1 MPHSAASPPMLGVC
15 RLFQYIPM
23 YWYHACLRGT
33 GIPVDY
39 PIYDYGGDGP
49 VITLAPANG
58 FPPHTYRPLLE
69 PLTAHF
75 RVVGLPPRALWPD
88 PGPPGQLTSW
98 RQMAADLLAALRA
111 HRLENVI
118 ALGHSMGGVA
128 SLLAVL
134 QEPERFRGLALL
146 DPTILPPPT
155 LAVIRV
161 MAALGLQERFP
172 LVQGALRRRRA
183 FASVKEAFAYWR
195 GKPLFADW
203 PDETLWLYA
212 EGLTR
217 PAANGADGVE
227 LAWPPEWEAQYY
239 RTIMTDTWR
248 ELPRLRG
255 LLPTLIIN
263 GECTDTFT
271 AASLRRAQRLLPDA
285 AFATIAGH
293 GHLFPHTAPDEARA
307 VIEGWLTSLPP
318 DRNAVAGG
326 RQ

>member
-1 MPHSAASPPMLGVC
+1 M
-15 RLFQYIPM
+15 
-23 YWYHACLRGT
+23 
-33 GIPVDY
+33 DY
-39 PIYDYGGDGP
+39 PIYDYGGGGP
-49 VITLAPANG
+49 VIILAPANG

-69 PLTAHF
+69 PLTARF

-88 PGPPGQLTSW
+88 PGPPDRFTSW

-128 SLLAVL
+128 SLLAAL
-134 QEPERFRGLALL
+134 QEPGRFRGLALL

-155 LAVIRV
+155 LTVIRV
-161 MAALGLQERFP
+161 MAALGLQDRFP
-172 LVQGALRRRRA
+172 LVQGALRRRRT
-183 FASVKEAFAYWR
+183 FASVDEAFAYWR
-195 GKPLFADW
+195 GKRLFANW
-203 PDETLWLYA
+203 PDETLRLYA

-217 PAANGADGVE
+217 PVSDGAGAAGGVE

-263 GECTDTFT
+263 GERTDTFT
-271 AASLRRAQRLLPDA
+271 AASLRRARRLLPDA
-285 AFATIAGH
+285 AFVTIAGH
-293 GHLFPHTAPDEARA
+293 GHLFPQTAPEQARA
-307 VIEGWLTSLPP
+307 AIEGWLTSLPP
-318 DRNAVAGG
+318 AGG
-326 RQ
+326 AA